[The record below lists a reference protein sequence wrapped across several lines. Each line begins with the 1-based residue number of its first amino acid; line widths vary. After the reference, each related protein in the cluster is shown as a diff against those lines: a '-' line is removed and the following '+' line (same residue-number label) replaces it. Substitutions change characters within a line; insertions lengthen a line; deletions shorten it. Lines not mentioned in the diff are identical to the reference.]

1 MSQPYVGEIR
11 MFGGSFAPA
20 GWMTCDGQLLPI
32 SEYDTLFNLIGT
44 TYGGDGQSTFAL
56 PNLAARLPIHV
67 GNNGTSTYNLAD
79 NGGVTSVTL
88 TTNQIPVHTHPI
100 IADNGPGSTGSPS
113 NAYYANGAPIKA
125 FTVPNAPLNP
135 DAPIFRNFN
144 AGVLP
149 IQGGSQPH
157 DNMQPYLAVTF
168 IISLFGIFP
177 SPT

>member
-1 MSQPYVGEIR
+1 MSSPYVGEIR

-56 PNLAARLPIHV
+56 PNLAARTPIHM
-67 GNNGTSTYNLAD
+67 GSNGVSTYTLAD

-88 TTNQIPVHTHPI
+88 TTNQIPSHTHPI
-100 IADNGPGSTGSPS
+100 VADNNGATSGSPTNHYLANTPAGNLYTVPGS
-113 NAYYANGAPIKA
+113 APH
-125 FTVPNAPLNP
+125 PPLFQNM
-135 DAPIFRNFN
+135 N
-144 AGVLP
+144 AGTLP
-149 IQGGSQPH
+149 VQGGSQPH
-157 DNMQPYLAVTF
+157 DNMQPYLAITF
-168 IISLFGIFP
+168 IISLFGIYP